1 MHSHETPDT
10 VMSRLVRIE
19 TKLSALVID
28 AHKQLKVMERKIDQL
43 QETIDEVY
51 PPEEAPCPTKSSA

>member
-19 TKLSALVID
+19 TKLSVFIID
-28 AHKQLKVMERKIDQL
+28 TQKHLNTMEGKIDQL
-43 QETIDEVY
+43 QQTIDEIY
-51 PPEEAPCPTKSSA
+51 PPEEAQCQNASSV

>member
-19 TKLSALVID
+19 TKLSVFIID
-28 AHKQLKVMERKIDQL
+28 AHKQLNTMEGKIDQL
-43 QETIDEVY
+43 QQTIDEIY
-51 PPEEAPCPTKSSA
+51 PPEEEPCQNASSA